1 MRFGTFT
8 FLATGC
14 AIALGVS
21 PALSQEAEPP
31 ELEEEVS
38 QTANSAVTQA
48 RIDIARLDG
57 QVEGLTLQLE
67 TERALSAKVLATI
80 QTVLTVYTAGAALV
94 AFLLAF
100 FGYSN
105 LREHMER
112 SVNRRVQATLAVAV
126 DKRVDPALRRKELE
140 WDKRFETLLQRVE
153 RLHLRSRGGGYN
165 D

>member
-100 FGYSN
+100 FRLLESAGAYGAVSQPSSAGHVSGCC
-105 LREHMER
+105 RQARGSCASKER
-112 SVNRRVQATLAVAV
+112 ARMGQTI
-126 DKRVDPALRRKELE
+126 
-140 WDKRFETLLQRVE
+140 
-153 RLHLRSRGGGYN
+153 
-165 D
+165 